1 MKTTTNLFRKPQI
14 ILLFFFLSFSLSA
27 QEDITGL
34 WRGYNTQDAADT
46 YSSKYDFELYL
57 KQDGNKIWGRSY
69 AYIDK
74 IYAEMEIKGNW
85 DGQKLVFEEI
95 KIVNSK
101 ANEGMEWCIKKGE
114 LILLKEDEVYRLE
127 GNWSGKTTFSSCT
140 PGRVF
145 LKKIKPRA

>member
-1 MKTTTNLFRKPQI
+1 MKITVNLFHKPQI
-14 ILLFFFLSFSLSA
+14 ILFFFCLSFSLSA

-34 WRGYNTQDAADT
+34 WRGYNTQDAAGT
-46 YSSKYDFELYL
+46 YSSKYNFELYL
-57 KQDGNKIWGRSY
+57 KQNGRQIWGRSY
-69 AYIDK
+69 AYIGE
-74 IYAEMEIKGNW
+74 IYAEMEIKGTW

-114 LILLKEDEVYRLE
+114 LMLLKEGEAYRLE
-127 GNWSGKTTFSSCT
+127 GNWSGNTSFSSCT